1 MSIHAIIHPESI
13 IRLRICI
20 LSILLI
26 VLRSFCY
33 GQDNYEIQVYGS
45 DLVPVGSTMIEL
57 HSNYTAIGSTMI
69 NDGVRPTQGAEHET
83 IEITHGFTPWF
94 EVGFYYFSSFN
105 PKYGYQWV
113 GDHIRPRFAVPES
126 LNWPVGLSLS
136 TEFGYQRPE
145 YCDDE
150 YTLELRPI
158 IDKKIK
164 KWYFSLNPV
173 IDYAFKGFD
182 AGKGGEFSPNVKFSF
197 DVTKEVALGL
207 EYYGSLGP
215 VTGFFPYQQQQHQ
228 VFPAID
234 LNLSP
239 DWEFNFGVG
248 KGFTSSTDGLI
259 FKMILGRRL
268 SGNNGHKMKKQL
280 YEHKPHNKIFFQG

>member
-1 MSIHAIIHPESI
+1 M

-20 LSILLI
+20 LSLLMMAFW
-26 VLRSFCY
+26 SFCF

-45 DLVPVGSTMIEL
+45 DMVPVGSTMIEL

-69 NDGVRPTQGAEHET
+69 TDGVRPSQGAEHET
-83 IEITHGFTPWF
+83 IEITHGFTPWL

-113 GDHIRPRFAVPES
+113 GDHIRPRLSVPES

-173 IDYAFKGFD
+173 IDYALKGYD
-182 AGKGGEFSPNVKFSF
+182 AGKGAEFSPNFKFSF
-197 DVTKEVALGL
+197 DVTKEVAAGL

-268 SGNNGHKMKKQL
+268 SGSNGHKMKKQL
-280 YEHKPHNKIFFQG
+280 

>member
-1 MSIHAIIHPESI
+1 MRFGAMYIPELKIQLKIFISCLCAIVVSAI
-13 IRLRICI
+13 
-20 LSILLI
+20 
-26 VLRSFCY
+26 CY
-33 GQDNYEIQVYGS
+33 GQDNYEIQAYGS

-57 HSNYTAIGSTMI
+57 HSNYTALGSTMI

-94 EVGFYYFSSFN
+94 EVGFYYFSSLN
-105 PKYGYQWV
+105 PKYGYNWV
-113 GDHIRPRFAVPES
+113 GDHIRPRFAVPEC

-145 YCDDE
+145 YSSDE

-158 IDKKIK
+158 VDKKVK
-164 KWYFSLNPV
+164 KWYFSLNPAME
-173 IDYAFKGFD
+173 YAFKGFD
-182 AGKGGEFSPNVKFSF
+182 AGKGWEFSPNFKFSY

-215 VTGFFPYQQQQHQ
+215 VFAFSRYQQQQHQ
-228 VFPAID
+228 IFSAID

-248 KGFTSSTDGLI
+248 EGFTKSTDGLI

-268 SGNNGHKMKKQL
+268 SGNNGHKMK
-280 YEHKPHNKIFFQG
+280 N

>member
-1 MSIHAIIHPESI
+1 MSFELKIQIRIYISCVVAIM
-13 IRLRICI
+13 LYCD
-20 LSILLI
+20 
-26 VLRSFCY
+26 CY

-45 DLVPVGSTMIEL
+45 DLVPVKSTMIEL

-69 NDGVRPTQGAEHET
+69 TDGVRPTQGSEHET

-105 PKYGYQWV
+105 PKYGYNWV

-136 TEFGYQRPE
+136 AEFGYQRPE
-145 YCDDE
+145 YSNDE

-158 IDKKIK
+158 IDNKIN

-173 IDYAFKGFD
+173 LDDAFKGYN
-182 AGKGGEFSPNVKFSF
+182 AGKGAEFSPDFKFSY

-215 VTGFFPYQQQQHQ
+215 IIGFSPYQQQELQI
-228 VFPAID
+228 FPAID

-239 DWEFNFGVG
+239 EWELNFGVG
-248 KGFTSSTDGLI
+248 KGFTKSTDGLI

-268 SGNNGHKMKKQL
+268 AGDKGHKMK
-280 YEHKPHNKIFFQG
+280 N